1 MKQFT
6 ISPNESGQRFDK
18 YLKKLLSNAS
28 GSFVYKMLRKKN
40 ITLNDRK
47 ADGTEKLN
55 AGDLV
60 KLFLSDETFEKFSGK
75 DETNSGYMKLKSIDS
90 GRLQV
95 VYEDDDV
102 IIINKPSGMLSQKAV
117 PEDISA
123 NEYILS
129 YLIRK
134 GALSEEQFK
143 TFKPSICNRL
153 DRNTS
158 GLLIAG
164 KTLKGLQTMAEA
176 LKKRTVQKYY
186 RCIVKGELRE
196 KTHLKGYLSKDE
208 QKKALRRLY
217 LRWHPD
223 KNPDQEEL
231 ANEAFKYIK
240 NKYEEFKQ
248 NGEEHGQ
255 SSSSK
260 NYRGQNKSGQS
271 SWSWNFKDFYDEW
284 DSEATRHRQGRE
296 RSYRH
301 NSRPHYNFSSFHQEM
316 PRPDK
321 AEAKRWYLQAQ
332 CDLDA
337 AHNDTGGESPEWCLF
352 KVHQAVEKA
361 LMAAEYRRCGK
372 SSPNCSIS
380 SLAQKVSGYCPELSA
395 LPGLVSRLKH
405 LGVNAKTTQY
415 PSYHTPP
422 KIPNNTFQPENEK
435 EVLDIA
441 SELLQKV
448 DTFIT
453 N

>member
-60 KLFLSDETFEKFSGK
+60 ILFLSDETFEKFSGK

-208 QKKALRRLY
+208 QNNKVKVVSHIRPEEKADYLPIETEYRPVAVSNGYTELEVHLITGRSHQIRAHLASIGHPIVGDGKYGDLRT
-217 LRWHPD
+217 
-223 KNPDQEEL
+223 
-231 ANEAFKYIK
+231 NERFRKEVHVRSQLLHA
-240 NKYEEFKQ
+240 
-248 NGEEHGQ
+248 
-255 SSSSK
+255 
-260 NYRGQNKSGQS
+260 YRIVLE
-271 SWSWNFKDFYDEW
+271 D
-284 DSEATRHRQGRE
+284 GRE
-296 RSYRH
+296 VIAPSGRE
-301 NSRPHYNFSSFHQEM
+301 FE
-316 PRPDK
+316 
-321 AEAKRWYLQAQ
+321 
-332 CDLDA
+332 DA
-337 AHNDTGGESPEWCLF
+337 WDYIQT
-352 KVHQAVEKA
+352 
-361 LMAAEYRRCGK
+361 
-372 SSPNCSIS
+372 
-380 SLAQKVSGYCPELSA
+380 SA
-395 LPGLVSRLKH
+395 
-405 LGVNAKTTQY
+405 
-415 PSYHTPP
+415 
-422 KIPNNTFQPENEK
+422 F
-435 EVLDIA
+435 
-441 SELLQKV
+441 
-448 DTFIT
+448 
-453 N
+453 

>member
-164 KTLKGLQTMAEA
+164 KSLRGLQEMAEC
-176 LKKRTVQKYY
+176 LKDRSMKKYY
-186 RCIVKGELRE
+186 RCIVKGTVAE
-196 KTHLKGYLSKDE
+196 KKKITGYLKKDE
-208 QKKALRRLY
+208 GSNQVQIYSKEVPDSRYIETEYTPVETFPDATLLEVHLITGRSHQIRAHLASIGHPIAGDEKYGDHNWNLTLKK
-217 LRWHPD
+217 
-223 KNPDQEEL
+223 
-231 ANEAFKYIK
+231 KYGI
-240 NKYEEFKQ
+240 
-248 NGEEHGQ
+248 
-255 SSSSK
+255 
-260 NYRGQNKSGQS
+260 RGQMLHAYRLE
-271 SWSWNFKDFYDEW
+271 FPD
-284 DSEATRHRQGRE
+284 GRKVTAPVPESFE
-296 RSYRH
+296 RLAGVDRKIFQ
-301 NSRPHYNFSSFHQEM
+301 R
-316 PRPDK
+316 
-321 AEAKRWYLQAQ
+321 
-332 CDLDA
+332 
-337 AHNDTGGESPEWCLF
+337 
-352 KVHQAVEKA
+352 
-361 LMAAEYRRCGK
+361 EYEQR
-372 SSPNCSIS
+372 
-380 SLAQKVSGYCPELSA
+380 
-395 LPGLVSRLKH
+395 
-405 LGVNAKTTQY
+405 
-415 PSYHTPP
+415 
-422 KIPNNTFQPENEK
+422 
-435 EVLDIA
+435 
-441 SELLQKV
+441 
-448 DTFIT
+448 
-453 N
+453 